1 MQNGRNDFWME
12 DGVWEGLE
20 LECADVLPALG
31 AGGGPSGDRAVTEL

>member
-1 MQNGRNDFWME
+1 MQNGIKDFWME

-31 AGGGPSGDRAVTEL
+31 AGGGLSGDPAMSEP